1 LFLAE
6 CWVFCDIE
14 GIVRVFVTGSLF
26 LFFCSSSLMS
36 GVASNPF
43 LRPSPN
49 VPPRQV
55 TPLPTP
61 KPPQKINPNLSKE
74 VEFRGY
80 FIYRGEPHFCI
91 FNKKSNHGEWIKLNE
106 KTYEEFQAHSFDL
119 EKESVTLRFNGQ
131 DIVLTLEKSKVDSTA
146 PSTPS
151 KIPLPKPKN
160 YSSNSQYNASSVP
173 GVMPPKPT
181 ARPKLPDWLLSAQ
194 SSGRTA
200 NLLSA
205 SPSPSL
211 SGSSFPV
218 LPPRARALTG
228 FASVGSG
235 QASSPG
241 SSNQPSIN
249 QVPGVSG
256 FSSSATNIS
265 SNNSAANQVVG
276 IEAEQS
282 ASATEVLADED
293 LENLPPPPPPPDILP
308 PGPPPNILPARND

>member
-1 LFLAE
+1 
-6 CWVFCDIE
+6 
-14 GIVRVFVTGSLF
+14 
-26 LFFCSSSLMS
+26 M
-36 GVASNPF
+36 ASNPF

-55 TPLPTP
+55 TPLPAP

-91 FNKKSNHGEWIKLNE
+91 FNKKSNHGEWIRLNE

-131 DIVLTLEKSKVDSTA
+131 DIVLSLEKSKVESTA
-146 PSTPS
+146 PSSPS
-151 KIPLPKPKN
+151 KIPLPKPN
-160 YSSNSQYNASSVP
+160 SYSSNSQYKASSAP

-194 SSGRTA
+194 SSGRTTTLSSA
-200 NLLSA
+200 NA
-205 SPSPSL
+205 SPSLP
-211 SGSSFPV
+211 GSSFPV
-218 LPPRARALTG
+218 LPPRARGLTG
-228 FASVGSG
+228 FASVGSR
-235 QASSPG
+235 QVTPPG
-241 SSNQPSIN
+241 GSNQPSIK
-249 QVPGVSG
+249 QGVGSSG
-256 FSSSATNIS
+256 FSSSATN
-265 SNNSAANQVVG
+265 NSEGSQVVG

-282 ASATEVLADED
+282 ASATEVIADED
-293 LENLPPPPPPPDILP
+293 LENLPPPPPPPNILP

>member
-1 LFLAE
+1 
-6 CWVFCDIE
+6 
-14 GIVRVFVTGSLF
+14 
-26 LFFCSSSLMS
+26 MS

-151 KIPLPKPKN
+151 KIPPPKPN
-160 YSSNSQYNASSVP
+160 SYSSNIQTGRSSVP
-173 GVMPPKPT
+173 AVMPPRPT
-181 ARPKLPDWLLSAQ
+181 SRPKLPDWLLSARSQ
-194 SSGRTA
+194 STPNISSTNR
-200 NLLSA
+200 S
-205 SPSPSL
+205 SSF
-211 SGSSFPV
+211 SGSSYPL
-218 LPPRARALTG
+218 LPPM
-228 FASVGSG
+228 ASTSFTSG
-235 QASSPG
+235 RVRQNPSPV
-241 SSNQPSIN
+241 NP
-249 QVPGVSG
+249 
-256 FSSSATNIS
+256 SSSTINS
-265 SNNSAANQVVG
+265 PFTPSSDLTFSNNSEPDQML
-276 IEAEQS
+276 ESDLEQS
-282 ASATEVLADED
+282 SPITQVTTDED
-293 LENLPPPPPPPDILP
+293 LENLPPPPPPPNILP
-308 PGPPPNILPARND
+308 PSPPPNILPARND